1 MNDSPRNS
9 TPFVPHVFVAS
20 SEATDAVVVVQLKQV
35 HCTLKTATVYT
46 VLFLDFARPPAT
58 HPNASTILP
67 KRSNVLTGDSSPI
80 SRTHTPRRPHTSHKS
95 HKHSIPVTE
104 PYGLPSQ
111 SPHSLAAA
119 QHYRPQRRPQN
130 SVQQQQVYCSA
141 AQRAHD
147 LVLVFRIRCSPVF
160 YCSRVRRSNTSLSG
174 RHGRMRLLQNLEW
187 LHSRIQDI
195 WL

>member
-104 PYGLPSQ
+104 PYDLPSQ
-111 SPHSLAAA
+111 SPHNWAAA
-119 QHYRPQRRPQN
+119 QHYRLLQRPQN
-130 SVQQQQVYCSA
+130 SVQQQRVCYSVV
-141 AQRAHD
+141 QRARD
-147 LVLVFRIRCSPVF
+147 PALVSRTHCFLVF
-160 YCSRVRRSNTSLSG
+160 YCFRVRRSSTSLFG
-174 RHGRMRLLQNLEW
+174 HHGRERLLQNLEW
-187 LHSRIQDI
+187 LRSRIRDT